1 MNKLLGIDYGSKRI
15 GIAISDDEGK
25 VAFPKAVLSNNKK
38 LFENLEKVIK
48 NSPTQAGKKFC
59 GIVLGESL
67 NYRGEKNEIMKE
79 IEKFK
84 IKLEEKFNLPV
95 YFEQEFMTSM
105 QAQKSRNQENKKV
118 YPVAQPKAGGTGAK
132 KQKKEIDDS
141 AAAIIL
147 QSYLDKNQT

>member
-1 MNKLLGIDYGSKRI
+1 MNKLLGIDYGSKRV
-15 GIAISDDEGK
+15 GIAISDDEGR
-25 VAFPKAVLSNNKK
+25 VAFPKAVLSNDKK

-95 YFEQEFMTSM
+95 YFEQEFLSSF
-105 QAQKSRNQENKKV
+105 QARNEKKTTMKQLNNKTMK
-118 YPVAQPKAGGTGAK
+118 
-132 KQKKEIDDS
+132 IDDS
-141 AAAIIL
+141 VATIIL

>member
-1 MNKLLGIDYGSKRI
+1 MNKLLGIDYGSKRV
-15 GIAISDDEGK
+15 GIAISDDEGR
-25 VAFPKAVLSNNKK
+25 VAFPKAVLSNDKK

-105 QAQKSRNQENKKV
+105 QAKKSPNHQIIKTLN
-118 YPVAQPKAGGTGAK
+118 
-132 KQKKEIDDS
+132 QKKRVDDS
-141 AAAIIL
+141 VAAIIL
-147 QSYLDKNQT
+147 QSYLDKYHKNTKS